1 MDSTHEARLKRARVA
16 LEGLSVG
23 DGFGERFFRNGAE
36 ILIQNRALPKPEWNY
51 TDDTNMALSIYEV
64 LRLHGKI
71 KQDELAASFAEHYHM
86 LRGYGPAMHGL
97 LARIREGEDWKSA
110 AGSLF
115 SGQGSFGN
123 GAAMRV
129 APLGAYYA
137 DNIDAVIENAALS
150 AEITHAHV
158 EGIAGAIA
166 TAVATAYAWRL
177 REAAE
182 RPTRQEFIDLV
193 IPHVPN
199 SIVQMKLRHARN
211 LAESASVMLAIS
223 ALGNGSQV
231 SAQDTVPFVLWSAGE
246 QLDNFQEAMWQ
257 TVDAYGDID
266 TNCAMVGG
274 IVASYVGVENVPADW
289 IASREPLP
297 SWAIEEV

>member
-1 MDSTHEARLKRARVA
+1 
-16 LEGLSVG
+16 
-23 DGFGERFFRNGAE
+23 
-36 ILIQNRALPKPEWNY
+36 
-51 TDDTNMALSIYEV
+51 
-64 LRLHGKI
+64 
-71 KQDELAASFAEHYHM
+71 
-86 LRGYGPAMHGL
+86 MHGL
-97 LARIREGEDWKSA
+97 LAKIGAGEAWKTA
-110 AGSLF
+110 ASSLF

-129 APLGAYYA
+129 APIGAYFA
-137 DNIDAVIENAALS
+137 DDMNAVIENAALS
-150 AEITHAHV
+150 AEITHAHS

-177 REAAE
+177 GEAGE
-182 RPTRQEFIDLV
+182 SPTRQEFIDLV

-199 SIVQMKLRHARN
+199 SIVRMKLHHARN
-211 LAESASVMLAIS
+211 LAASSSVMLAIS

-246 QLDNFQEAMWQ
+246 QLDHFEEAMWQ

-274 IVASYVGVENVPADW
+274 IVASYVGVEQIPAEW

-297 SWAIEEV
+297 GWAVEDNIADE